1 MTALSDSKSTPPTK
15 VHPPFPT
22 RDRTDQPI
30 NKPMNPT
37 TQSIG
42 YRPALGLVVLAAF
55 IAFLTITTAQE
66 RPPGAASSE
75 RPNPRREKSERTQ
88 RAIRTM
94 EKEADEIQAR
104 AQQMQRRIDQMKVDL
119 SITDF
124 DMAED
129 GLAPQLGETL
139 RALDRALVDAQTIHG
154 QLEGLFKS
162 LKGMTRPELR
172 QALPTASPDLLLS
185 GLMQNL
191 AEAQQKQAVAEIQY
205 GKDNPEIISLNRL
218 VKRIETQIEER
229 VDGIMAGMEVR
240 AHAHGASLEQI
251 QKAIDEERLKL
262 IAKSIQIGSVLNA
275 IRELNSLRTIQERL
289 NLRLQQEKLDALLDE

>member
-1 MTALSDSKSTPPTK
+1 
-15 VHPPFPT
+15 
-22 RDRTDQPI
+22 
-30 NKPMNPT
+30 
-37 TQSIG
+37 
-42 YRPALGLVVLAAF
+42 
-55 IAFLTITTAQE
+55 
-66 RPPGAASSE
+66 
-75 RPNPRREKSERTQ
+75 
-88 RAIRTM
+88 
-94 EKEADEIQAR
+94 
-104 AQQMQRRIDQMKVDL
+104 MKVDL